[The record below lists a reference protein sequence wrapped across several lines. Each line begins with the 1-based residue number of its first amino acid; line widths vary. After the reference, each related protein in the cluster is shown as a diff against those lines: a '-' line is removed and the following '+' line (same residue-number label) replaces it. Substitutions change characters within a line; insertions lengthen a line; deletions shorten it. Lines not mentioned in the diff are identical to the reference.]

1 MCEAVYGRHYR
12 IHTVNSVEI
21 GSHTAGTPRSP
32 AKNKVVDVVCAVR
45 GDPTASLCTVDGS
58 STGTVVGTVNAVC
71 YAFAARAGRW
81 CMVAQRVEGRAR
93 RRTRSPV
100 GVILYVDWLS
110 GSHFTLSVH
119 CTVDAKYCIPTG
131 TRRMRYNSV
140 RLNATGRTGT
150 VAMMEPQFSSL

>member
-1 MCEAVYGRHYR
+1 MHKCILGVDWVAHR
-12 IHTVNSVEI
+12 S
-21 GSHTAGTPRSP
+21 GTP
-32 AKNKVVDVVCAVR
+32 AKKV
-45 GDPTASLCTVDGS
+45 LE
-58 STGTVVGTVNAVC
+58 
-71 YAFAARAGRW
+71 
-81 CMVAQRVEGRAR
+81 MVR
-93 RRTRSPV
+93 RRAAGEPEATDTESGPV
-100 GVILYVDWLS
+100 GVIFYVDRLS

>member
-110 GSHFTLSVH
+110 RGSHFTLSVH
-119 CTVDAKYCIPTG
+119 C
-131 TRRMRYNSV
+131 RRYLVYLYGLVRYNSV